1 MWLLEFFK
9 LLYIFCISFL
19 PVIVD
24 TGVQVRYADPSS
36 HAYLW
41 IRFGTDLR
49 SMRRISDGRKSGA
62 ELLSLWL
69 PSALQNHV
77 HYLRSLTIKV
87 IGFVGILMTRSPF
100 DHRHTYKKHCQ
111 RHNGPEDWVHLDK
124 VASRSHIRS
133 SNINLDHISPSKS
146 QISINKKSQPNIS
159 ISTKLKIQN
168 LDQT

>member
-36 HAYLW
+36 HAHLW

-49 SMRRISDGRKSGA
+49 SMRRISDGRKSGTG
-62 ELLSLWL
+62 LLSLRL
-69 PSALQNHV
+69 PSAFQNHV

-111 RHNGPEDWVHLDK
+111 RHNGPEGWVLLTK
-124 VASRSHIRS
+124 VTSLGHVTNSY
-133 SNINLDHISPSKS
+133 
-146 QISINKKSQPNIS
+146 
-159 ISTKLKIQN
+159 TN
-168 LDQT
+168 LDQTSSESRPR